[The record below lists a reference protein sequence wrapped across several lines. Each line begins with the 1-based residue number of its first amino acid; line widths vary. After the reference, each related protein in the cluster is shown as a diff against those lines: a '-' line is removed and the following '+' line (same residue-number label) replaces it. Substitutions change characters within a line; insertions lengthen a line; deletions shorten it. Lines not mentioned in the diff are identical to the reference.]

1 MRKSAVYA
9 KDVFK
14 IALVGACMK
23 HVNHHHPLATNFPP
37 LSRYHTS

>member
-23 HVNHHHPLATNFPP
+23 HVNHCTLPKILFVN
-37 LSRYHTS
+37 S